1 MKMSVNLR
9 AIKLSLIMTLLL
21 TVGFNGQ
28 AQTESINQ
36 SKSVSITTTE
46 DGKVKLKVTT
56 KEGDDS
62 KTFEKTYDSYD
73 DIKGDPDLEK
83 YGIELDGFGGFGS
96 SNGSFRFGQGGM
108 SPMWDDDSFMRGFG
122 LDSLRSQMRNMMR
135 NGFGGNNFFFN
146 FGDDEPFM
154 MDLDSLGSRYN
165 FNFGNGGMF
174 FNGEEITDMDSLRS
188 ALKDKFGSSPF
199 DFNFD
204 FDNDGG
210 FDFHG
215 FNDDDGVKVI
225 SRARVIIRSAKDKDK
240 EIAGTDKMEELE
252 IRDVS
257 FYPNPSDGR
266 FNLEVETGNKGP
278 LQVKIVSPTG
288 EVIYDKVDKSGLSS
302 YNFDIDISDKDE
314 GIYIL
319 KVIQNNKALTK
330 RIVIE

>member
-1 MKMSVNLR
+1 MKRSMNLS
-9 AIKLSLIMTLLL
+9 AIKLAIFMAMLLAIGL
-21 TVGFNGQ
+21 NGQ
-28 AQTESINQ
+28 AQTSINQ
-36 SKSVSITTTE
+36 SKSVSISTTE
-46 DGKVKLKVTT
+46 DGKVKLKVIT
-56 KEGDDS
+56 KDGDDS

-73 DIKGDPDLEK
+73 DIQGDPDLEK
-83 YGIELDGFGGFGS
+83 YGIELDGFGGFGA

-122 LDSLRSQMRNMMR
+122 LDSLRAQMRSMMR

-146 FGDDEPFM
+146 FGDEPFM
-154 MDLDSLGSRYN
+154 MDMDSLGSRFN

-174 FNGEEITDMDSLRS
+174 FNGEEITNMDSLRS
-188 ALKDKFGSSPF
+188 ALKDRFGGMPFDF

-204 FDNDGG
+204 DEDFS
-210 FDFHG
+210 FHG
-215 FNDDDGVKVI
+215 FGEDDGVKVI

-240 EIAGTDKMEELE
+240 EIAGTDKMEELA
-252 IRDVS
+252 IKDVS

-266 FNLEVETGNKGP
+266 FQLEIETSNKGA

-288 EVIYDKVDKSGLSS
+288 EVVYDKTDASGLTN
-302 YNFDIDISDKDE
+302 YNFNIDISDLDE

-319 KVIQNNKALTK
+319 KVVQNNKALTK